1 MDADDDAI
9 AGGRLV
15 AKSRLCACAPAPF
28 VRLLAFP
35 FPLFNKRLLATTA
48 QTTRMGGGAKG
59 RRIRSGAVPIPCT
72 LLRAKKSQGFSPS
85 SSWSFPFPLPSSFPP
100 AVERKQFSGDPS
112 SSSSSSSSTSNISLG
127 RQQNASGSQNA
138 MSSCCCCRPG
148 PFDDFSICI

>member
-48 QTTRMGGGAKG
+48 QTTRVVGGAKG

-72 LLRAKKSQGFSPS
+72 LLRAKKKPGVQPELQLELSISI
-85 SSWSFPFPLPSSFPP
+85 
-100 AVERKQFSGDPS
+100 AIQFSA
-112 SSSSSSSSTSNISLG
+112 G
-127 RQQNASGSQNA
+127 RGAETVF
-138 MSSCCCCRPG
+138 RG
-148 PFDDFSICI
+148 PLLVLILFLLQY